1 MNLTRKQSA
10 QNLFA
15 YSGINTREAF
25 VGVNFEDDG
34 FNWEF
39 FDNRN
44 WSDRDRVI
52 FEVIR
57 FLVTGTSKLQ
67 LQDLQLINT
76 FDLLAV
82 TDALKIGLGQI
93 NPLKE

>member
-1 MNLTRKQSA
+1 MNLIRKQA
-10 QNLFA
+10 GQGLFE
-15 YSGINTREAF
+15 YSGINKREAF
-25 VGVNFEDDG
+25 TEVNFEDNG
-34 FNWEF
+34 FNWDF

-57 FLVTGTSKLQ
+57 FLVTGSSKLQ
-67 LQDLQLINT
+67 LQDLQLIDKY
-76 FDLLAV
+76 DLLAV
-82 TDALKIGLGQI
+82 TDAMKIGLGQI

>member
-1 MNLTRKQSA
+1 MNLVRKQAA
-10 QNLFA
+10 QTLFE
-15 YSGINTREAF
+15 YSGINKREAF
-25 VGVNFEDDG
+25 VGVNFEDD
-34 FNWEF
+34 FNWDF

-57 FLVTGTSKLQ
+57 FLVTGSSKLQ
-67 LQDLQLINT
+67 LQDLQLISLY
-76 FDLLAV
+76 DLLAV